1 MEQIVRVWFY
11 SGQSEKER
19 DSLIKR
25 KMNGLLKRYSNLYK
39 IKSQGLFNTGNRKI
53 ADTREGKDASLIDA
67 DYYQFILRRKEEEL
81 CSGN

>member
-39 IKSQGLFNTGNRKI
+39 IKSQGLFNTGNKKI
-53 ADTREGKDASLIDA
+53 ADTPEGRDASLMDA
-67 DYYQFILRRKEEEL
+67 DYYKFTLRKRDTGLE
-81 CSGN
+81 